1 MFHICCN
8 FLPLT
13 FTSCSNQL
21 LLCRSH
27 LYLFFL
33 NLAHTQVSGCCGN
46 DICEAGESTITCP
59 GDCNF
64 DCGAECKTLTTT
76 FADNNGSYGN
86 FFKIQALQDLFVTG
100 FTINSSSSGTG
111 TVKVY
116 AKDGDYVGFEGNQAA
131 WTLIYEKS
139 VSSPGANTDLGKL
152 DLALLVP
159 ANSFK
164 SFHVWNSLGVRYT
177 NGSGEGN
184 VFSQTPGEIIFYEGK
199 GAGGEFGGTFSPRV
213 WNGEIEYGFDN
224 GPAPTPPPSTANP
237 TPPPSTA
244 NQSFSPSSSPTNK
257 PTLVVSVFL

>member
-1 MFHICCN
+1 M
-8 FLPLT
+8 
-13 FTSCSNQL
+13 SL
-21 LLCRSH
+21 L
-27 LYLFFL
+27 YIY
-33 NLAHTQVSGCCGN
+33 TQPRTQTVSGCCGN
-46 DICEAGESTITCP
+46 DICEAGESPLTCP
-59 GDCNF
+59 SDCNF
-64 DCGAECKTLTTT
+64 DCGAECKSLTTT
-76 FADNNGSYGN
+76 FADNNGSQGN
-86 FFKIQALQDLFVTG
+86 FFKIQALQDLYVTG
-100 FTINSSSSGTG
+100 FTINSSASGTG

-159 ANSFK
+159 ANTFK
-164 SFHVWNSLGVRYT
+164 SFHVWTSLGIRYT

-237 TPPPSTA
+237 TPNPTTA
-244 NQSFSPSSSPTNK
+244 NPTPNVSYILSCWMIHMIYISFCMHKLCELLTHMI
-257 PTLVVSVFL
+257 VAF